1 MDARVRKLAHNLIA
15 HSLKLQPG
23 EKVLIETR
31 GLNVSLVQALVQ
43 EAYAAGGLPFVNIKN
58 PRVDRA
64 LIEGCSQEQLQLMY
78 KWEEERML
86 AMDCYVGIRLPENSY
101 EEMGVD
107 FEKLELYNA
116 LYPFAKLDQKGVG
129 KLVEMAAKMGR
140 ETRPDIHLGICGE
153 HGGNPASVEF
163 CQRVGLD
170 YVSCSPYR
178 VPIARLAAAQA
189 AIKYPR

>member
-86 AMDCYVGIRLPENSY
+86 AKAGRRAAGYVNTGALP
-101 EEMGVD
+101 
-107 FEKLELYNA
+107 FL
-116 LYPFAKLDQKGVG
+116 
-129 KLVEMAAKMGR
+129 
-140 ETRPDIHLGICGE
+140 
-153 HGGNPASVEF
+153 
-163 CQRVGLD
+163 
-170 YVSCSPYR
+170 
-178 VPIARLAAAQA
+178 LAAVVCFAGFGVSLLL
-189 AIKYPR
+189 